1 MPDWDSK
8 IGFLFH
14 DVARIRSTVFDEF
27 MQPHGLTRAQWWVL
41 ANLIRHDGLTQRDLA
56 ERMEIGAVTMSGLI
70 DRLEAQ
76 GWVERRDDPTD
87 RRVKRVWLKDKAE
100 SIRKTV
106 ARGANQLNRMSL
118 KGLSNEQIETLVD
131 MMRVIRTNLLESQSG
146 GTATDKRMT
155 KSIDKTKEGKP
166 HGSA

>member
-41 ANLIRHDGLTQRDLA
+41 ANLFRHDGLTQRDLA

-70 DRLEAQ
+70 DRLEGQ
-76 GWVERRDDPTD
+76 GWVKRKDDPSD
-87 RRVKRVWLKDKAE
+87 RRVKRVWLTTKAE
-100 SIRKTV
+100 DIRKTV
-106 ARGANQLNRMSL
+106 VRGANQLNKMSL
-118 KGLSNEQIETLVD
+118 KGLDDAQIETLVE
-131 MMRVIRTNLLESQSG
+131 MMRRIRTNLLESQNG
-146 GTATDKRMT
+146 GSDTDKHIT
-155 KSIDKTKEGKP
+155 NTLDKKK
-166 HGSA
+166 

>member
-76 GWVERRDDPTD
+76 GWVKRKDDPKD
-87 RRVKRVWLKDKAE
+87 RRVKRIWLTTKAE
-100 SIRKTV
+100 DIRPTV

-118 KGLSNEQIETLVD
+118 KGLDNEQIESLVE
-131 MMRVIRTNLLESQSG
+131 MMRQIRTNLLESQNG
-146 GTATDKRMT
+146 GSATDRHITETLEK
-155 KSIDKTKEGKP
+155 KKEGK
-166 HGSA
+166 